1 MHRQLRTRPSPPSP
15 RGDKLLEPL
24 LSLYSLAYS
33 VKPSELFPPFF
44 PFVSSGPRHSEA
56 KNNTWFVYRQPN
68 NYITFMTFK
77 KNRLCLLLAPL
88 RALFSKVVC
97 CDELLHGLCAAFMGP
112 IYKVCAYR
120 VANMHKIVWD

>member
-44 PFVSSGPRHSEA
+44 PFVSSGPRHSET

-68 NYITFMTFK
+68 NYITFMTLEK
-77 KNRLCLLLAPL
+77 KPTLPL
-88 RALFSKVVC
+88 VPPQRAVSKVTC
-97 CDELLHGLCAAFMGP
+97 CDELLHGLCAVFFGTY
-112 IYKVCAYR
+112 I
-120 VANMHKIVWD
+120 